1 MNNEIF
7 LHYYTED
14 PIFQI
19 FDYNFYGSL
28 FYKLKVMAISLFGS
42 NDYLFFN
49 EINFKEMN
57 NIFVEYDRGIHPHS
71 EYFGSLSNFGLI
83 GFLAYIIFMYGPLIK
98 IQIIKNKN
106 IQVYTIVLLVFLIE
120 AFVSDILNHQFIW
133 IIFGILISYKNM
145 VAEEGFEP
153 PTSRI

>member
-1 MNNEIF
+1 
-7 LHYYTED
+7 
-14 PIFQI
+14 
-19 FDYNFYGSL
+19 
-28 FYKLKVMAISLFGS
+28 
-42 NDYLFFN
+42 
-49 EINFKEMN
+49 
-57 NIFVEYDRGIHPHS
+57 
-71 EYFGSLSNFGLI
+71 
-83 GFLAYIIFMYGPLIK
+83 MYGPLIK